1 MDARTELDSRVVELK
16 VLADRVQTDAARCA
30 SLYLFHLIATD
41 FIIILKPSSSRSTL
55 SLIDLR

>member
-1 MDARTELDSRVVELK
+1 MDVRTELDSRVVELK

-30 SLYLFHLIATD
+30 SLYSFHLIATD
-41 FIIILKPSSSRSTL
+41 FIILKTSSSRSTL